1 MCIPAV
7 ETRTEHPDRLNGEA
21 GAADMESGESQY
33 FKARREASVHNE
45 RVSSRERAAE
55 LLGISPSTLANYE
68 LGITKTV
75 PPDAVVMMADLYKA
89 PELKCYYCAN
99 ECPVGRGM
107 PIATEISRIE
117 LITVKVIKALSTSS
131 IEEAK
136 TKLIEL
142 STERKSA
149 MDSISTVAWLLS
161 YFDGLTE
168 VLAELRLACQ
178 KLLAAGGVDG
188 K

>member
-1 MCIPAV
+1 
-7 ETRTEHPDRLNGEA
+7 
-21 GAADMESGESQY
+21 MESGESQY
-33 FKARREASVHNE
+33 FKARREASVHND
-45 RVSSRERAAE
+45 RLWSRESAAE

-75 PPDAVVMMADLYKA
+75 PPDAVVMMSDLYKA

-107 PIATEISRIE
+107 PIPTEISRIE
-117 LITVKVIKALSTSS
+117 LITVKVIKALSTNS

-149 MDSISTVAWLLS
+149 MDSLSTIAWLLN
-161 YFDGLTE
+161 YFDSMAE

-178 KLLAAGGVDG
+178 KLLVVGGING

>member
-1 MCIPAV
+1 LAV
-7 ETRTEHPDRLNGEA
+7 KTGNDHADGLNGEA
-21 GAADMESGESQY
+21 GEANMESSENQY
-33 FKARREASVHNE
+33 FKARREASAHND
-45 RVSSRERAAE
+45 RLLSRERTAE

-107 PIATEISRIE
+107 PIPTEISRIE

-142 STERKSA
+142 STEHKSA
-149 MDSISTVAWLLS
+149 MDNISTIAWLLS
-161 YFDGLTE
+161 YFDGITE

-178 KLLAAGGVDG
+178 KLLAAGGIDG